1 MAHPTVNGLPAT
13 PLIDIDQTHQIH
25 LGQPLINEALVGLRK
40 MALSSDLHK
49 GRICPKQVIPKHD
62 AAERVLHNWQQ
73 LRLILGPDHPMLA
86 LPNEVFWPQKVH
98 NEASAR
104 LWMDDYISRPAQ
116 KIWMAAAN
124 RIRQL
129 DQGTVIPDL
138 DPDFAQALRTIGR
151 IWFEHERPT
160 RFLSD
165 MEIDPS
171 AIAVDIANN
180 PDFHRLFDTASDAP
194 TSQSTDGSNDIVE
207 QVVGNLIKPTTDIEF
222 LLETFD
228 SRYWSIYGL
237 TFLLIEM
244 KNPLALSA
252 DDLEGVIHVFKG
264 YCSSP
269 SLRALWDQ
277 NRSIFLRAAYYNNR
291 EHPLQPQACRVL
303 GALIQAYHNMVFRK
317 LTYGL
322 LSSVAASLIIEI
334 DWNHPDHPGQIVKV
348 ATHNLQRR
356 LIQSLSPDNNT
367 GPPPPISLLQVVV
380 GLGLEQMICGPVD
393 DERLQRLK
401 DDMLMYQDTYLAGID
416 GDESSQD
423 DDDDLDQHQDP
434 EDEDLDPGNSDN
446 QGKDDGSSQF
456 DQEEQDGEKD
466 REGRHQ
472 RRGARKYR
480 RAQSGRRTDTSSPTS
495 TLSLPSSAS
504 FSCAS
509 MVKTTTRAA
518 YASTSSKLAA
528 ESMRKPSKG
537 DPSYVKLLDAVKVP
551 RARAELEKLIESIED
566 PRYCATFEPD
576 QLGRLLCA
584 LFPLRVCSSRQR
596 RCTPSPKP
604 KDGKSKPEPEHRSAK
619 RNTMFYSA
627 RYMRN
632 NASRAVRFPFHKSDL
647 DLLQPRTL
655 FSGPVSIEFNR
666 RLAYSDDPELAE
678 RMVAEEDGKQVE
690 EMLPQDS
697 CLSSRDGTDDKDGSG
712 RHDPQLPSSSQDNST
727 TSKRLLVKQSE
738 AGQVDDPSSKRP
750 TQANLSSRTFNA
762 SNLAESLEEAQTGG
776 RDLTLC
782 DEFDQ
787 SDTPCLKAD
796 TSLEGDDVS
805 LGNPSSPQADSILVG
820 ATVRF
825 GEHRDHA
832 SESSEEELAFPKRDE
847 LSIHPVE
854 LQHNDSD
861 DHNLV
866 AATTHVGAAVN
877 DH

>member
-1 MAHPTVNGLPAT
+1 MV
-13 PLIDIDQTHQIH
+13 
-25 LGQPLINEALVGLRK
+25 
-40 MALSSDLHK
+40 LSSELHK

-98 NEASAR
+98 NEASTR
-104 LWMDDYISRPAQ
+104 LWMDDYVSRPAQ

-129 DQGTVIPDL
+129 DQVTVIPGL

-151 IWFEHERPT
+151 IWFEHEKPT

-194 TSQSTDGSNDIVE
+194 TSQSTEGSNDNTDVVE

-222 LLETFD
+222 LLETLD
-228 SRYWSIYGL
+228 SRYWRIYGL
-237 TFLLIEM
+237 TFLLIEV

-252 DDLEGVIHVFKG
+252 DDLEAVIHVFKR

-277 NRSIFLRAAYYNNR
+277 DRSIFLRAAYYNNR

-322 LSSVAASLIIEI
+322 LSSVATSLIIEI
-334 DWNHPDHPGQIVKV
+334 DWNHSDHP
-348 ATHNLQRR
+348 
-356 LIQSLSPDNNT
+356 
-367 GPPPPISLLQVVV
+367 
-380 GLGLEQMICGPVD
+380 
-393 DERLQRLK
+393 
-401 DDMLMYQDTYLAGID
+401 GID

-423 DDDDLDQHQDP
+423 DDYDDLDQHQDP
-434 EDEDLDPGNSDN
+434 EDKDLDPGDSGN

-456 DQEEQDGEKD
+456 DQEEQHGEKD
-466 REGRHQ
+466 
-472 RRGARKYR
+472 
-480 RAQSGRRTDTSSPTS
+480 P
-495 TLSLPSSAS
+495 S
-504 FSCAS
+504 FSSAS

-518 YASTSSKLAA
+518 YASTSSKLVA
-528 ESMRKPSKG
+528 ESKRKPSKR

-551 RARAELEKLIESIED
+551 KARAELEKLIETIED
-566 PRYCATFEPD
+566 PRNCATFEPH
-576 QLGRLLCA
+576 QLGRLICA
-584 LFPLRVCSSRQR
+584 LFPLRVCSSRQHR
-596 RCTPSPKP
+596 STPSRKR
-604 KDGKSKPEPEHRSAK
+604 KDGKPKSKSNPEHHPAK
-619 RNTMFYSA
+619 RNAMLYSA
-627 RYMRN
+627 RYMRQ

-647 DLLQPRTL
+647 DLLQPGTL
-655 FSGPVSIEFNR
+655 FSGPVPIEFNR

-678 RMVAEEDGKQVE
+678 RM
-690 EMLPQDS
+690 
-697 CLSSRDGTDDKDGSG
+697 
-712 RHDPQLPSSSQDNST
+712 DNST
-727 TSKRLLVKQSE
+727 TSKRPLVKQSE
-738 AGQVDDPSSKRP
+738 AGQVDDPSSKGP
-750 TQANLSSRTFNA
+750 TQANLSSRTSNA
-762 SNLAESLEEAQTGG
+762 SNLAGSLEEAQAGG
-776 RDLTLC
+776 RDLTSC

-805 LGNPSSPQADSILVG
+805 LGDPSSAQADFPLVG

-825 GEHRDHA
+825 GEHPDHA
-832 SESSEEELAFPKRDE
+832 SESSEEELAFPKCDE

-861 DHNLV
+861 ENSLV
-866 AATTHVGAAVN
+866 AATTHVGATGN